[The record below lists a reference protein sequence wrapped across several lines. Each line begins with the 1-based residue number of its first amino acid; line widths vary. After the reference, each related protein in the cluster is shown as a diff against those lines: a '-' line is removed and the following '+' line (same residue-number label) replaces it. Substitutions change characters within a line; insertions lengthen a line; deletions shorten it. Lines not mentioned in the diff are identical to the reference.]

1 MVPDCHSVS
10 LSASLS
16 SAQEARLRKA
26 LALLDLSGN
35 GQYGAHALREAL
47 RAAEDAALTE
57 AELNELM
64 RSASGGHTSLS
75 VDQLRS
81 VLARGDRTDCDRLP
95 LMSDDDERGVQ
106 LHQAI
111 RLHQA
116 FTFGAYRL
124 RSSLSACNCA
134 PHQVLTSGAY
144 RLEDG
149 GRYFVLLS
157 LAEAETVRCILH
169 MRQGKPLIPGA
180 DVAIALRCIPA
191 HDAVFDCTPNFP
203 TASAY
208 QCTVSHT
215 SFRFFDS
222 SMHFRP
228 DELNVCSC
236 PDGPRL
242 HDDAP
247 PIAC

>member
-64 RSASGGHTSLS
+64 RSASGGRSSLS

-95 LMSDDDERGVQ
+95 LMNDDERGVH
-106 LHQAI
+106 LHQA
-111 RLHQA
+111 L
-116 FTFGAYRL
+116 TFGAYRL
-124 RSSLSACNCA
+124 
-134 PHQVLTSGAY
+134 
-144 RLEDG
+144 
-149 GRYFVLLS
+149 
-157 LAEAETVRCILH
+157 
-169 MRQGKPLIPGA
+169 
-180 DVAIALRCIPA
+180 
-191 HDAVFDCTPNFP
+191 
-203 TASAY
+203 
-208 QCTVSHT
+208 
-215 SFRFFDS
+215 
-222 SMHFRP
+222 
-228 DELNVCSC
+228 
-236 PDGPRL
+236 
-242 HDDAP
+242 
-247 PIAC
+247 